1 MAPTEVT
8 VEVGSRKLK
17 LTNLEKVLYPATG
30 FTKASVIDYYVRI
43 APVMLDH
50 IGDRGI
56 TMRRFPDGVDAE
68 SFFNKRCPDWRPDW
82 LGAIRGPGESDG
94 PIDYCRLSEVAS
106 MAWAANLAALEIHA
120 PMARGDDIESPTMLV
135 YDLDPGEGTGM
146 TECCQ
151 IAESLA
157 EVLDAVDL
165 QAWPKT
171 SGSKGLQL
179 YVPLNTPHTHQHVGA
194 FAKATGQLL
203 ERERIKEITTT
214 MGASNRVGKVLIDWS
229 QNSRHKTTIAPYSL
243 RAKPSPTVSTPVT
256 WDEVADGA
264 AGQPLSF
271 EAHEVLERVEEFG
284 DLFAPTVVLEQVL
297 PGNDASG

>member
-8 VEVGSRKLK
+8 VEVGSRTLK

-43 APVMLDH
+43 APVLLDH

-56 TMRRFPDGVDAE
+56 TMRRFPDGVEGE

-82 LGAIRGPGESDG
+82 LNAARGPGESDG
-94 PIDYCRLSEVAS
+94 PIDYCQLDEVAS
-106 MAWAANLAALEIHA
+106 VAWAANLAALEIHA
-120 PMARGDDIESPTMLV
+120 PMSRSGDMESPTMLV

-151 IAESLA
+151 IAELLT
-157 EVLDAVDL
+157 EVLDAVGL

-179 YVPLNTPHTHQHVGA
+179 YVPLNTPHTHHHVSA

-203 ERERIKEITTT
+203 ERDRPDQITTT
-214 MGASNRVGKVLIDWS
+214 MGASRRVGKVLIDWS

-243 RAKPSPTVSTPVT
+243 RAKPSPTASTPVT
-256 WDEVADGA
+256 WDEVNAGA
-264 AGQPLSF
+264 QGAPLSF
-271 EAHEVLERVEEFG
+271 EADRVLARVNELG
-284 DLFAPTVVLEQVL
+284 DLFAPTVTLEQHL
-297 PGNDASG
+297 PGGE

>member
-1 MAPTEVT
+1 MAASEVT
-8 VEVGSRKLK
+8 VEVGDRTLK
-17 LTNLEKVLYPATG
+17 LTNLEKVLYPETG
-30 FTKASVIDYYVRI
+30 FTKAAVIDYYVRI
-43 APVMLDH
+43 APVFLDH

-68 SFFNKRCPDWRPDW
+68 SFFNKRCPDWKPNW
-82 LGAIRGPGESDG
+82 LTAVRGPGESEG
-94 PIDYCRLSEVAS
+94 PIDYCQLDEIAS
-106 MAWAANLAALEIHA
+106 VAWAANLAALEIHS
-120 PMARGDDIESPTMLV
+120 PMARSVDIESPTMLV

-157 EVLDAVDL
+157 EVLEAVDL

-179 YVPLNTPHTHQHVGA
+179 YVPLNTPHTHHHVSA

-203 ERERIKEITTT
+203 ERDRPNEITTT

-243 RAKPSPTVSTPVT
+243 RARPTPTVSTPVT

-264 AGQPLSF
+264 AGKPLSF
-271 EAHEVLERVEEFG
+271 EAPEVLERVEEHG
-284 DLFAPTVVLEQVL
+284 DLFAATVTDEQVL
-297 PGNDASG
+297 PGAA

>member
-1 MAPTEVT
+1 MAASEVT
-8 VEVGSRKLK
+8 VEVGDRTLK
-17 LTNLEKVLYPATG
+17 LTNLEKVLYPETG
-30 FTKASVIDYYVRI
+30 FTKAAVIDYYVRI
-43 APVMLDH
+43 APVFLDH

-68 SFFNKRCPDWRPDW
+68 SFFNKRCPDWKPDW
-82 LGAIRGPGESDG
+82 LTAVRGPGESEG
-94 PIDYCRLSEVAS
+94 PIDYCQLDEIAS
-106 MAWAANLAALEIHA
+106 VAWAANLAALEIHS
-120 PMARGDDIESPTMLV
+120 PMARSVDIESPTMLV

-157 EVLDAVDL
+157 EVLEAVDL

-179 YVPLNTPHTHQHVGA
+179 YVPLNTPHTHHHVSA

-203 ERERIKEITTT
+203 ERDRPNEITTT

-243 RAKPSPTVSTPVT
+243 RARPTPTVSTPVT

-264 AGQPLSF
+264 AGKPLSF
-271 EAHEVLERVEEFG
+271 EAPEVLERVEEHG
-284 DLFAPTVVLEQVL
+284 DLFAATVTDEQVL
-297 PGNDASG
+297 PGAA